1 MDRTKFDTWVQA
13 IGLNPRLEA
22 AFFTSMNNPPYENAD
37 MVLTMA
43 AKRRWPAKQMLSLLK
58 SQGVFTGGIEALMEQ
73 SKTPE
78 LTPLPART
86 VTRPISPV
94 FARPARGASMRP
106 GRSSVV
112 EIEEET
118 PLQPLPSKKPSF
130 MDRFRSGKP
139 SSEGSEAPKKGLSR
153 TWGIVIMVVLAV
165 IFLAVGYFMFGRGGS
180 SSYDFSAQPGFA
192 EPAPTYDP
200 ALGFATQTP
209 EQLAPQEAMPVLE
222 NPTPLDFV
230 STPWLKSLQI
240 LIFAELLGVLLSV
253 FGDSKFREQWVD
265 SIAALACAVATIFIV
280 VPAGVPVWFA
290 AFLLIALVGI
300 VALVSFMGGR
310 DFSPAAAYFLIVG
323 MVGGLIFNR
332 ISLLQGVTHIVSSPV
347 LPMIQI
353 GILFQ
358 LQSWALIWFPL
369 TVYAIIITG
378 VFIAFLEGVRPSED
392 KTYRWGTVV
401 SAVVGLL
408 VYFIFLYPVHLAAWI
423 AYVIAFSASIA
434 ISAMSQNERVIRL
447 VTNRWGIRSP
457 FDGAMLVTA
466 LLLLIQIFTGTV
478 GLF

>member
-1 MDRTKFDTWVQA
+1 MDRNKFDAWVQV
-13 IGLNPRLEA
+13 IGLDPRLA
-22 AFFTSMNNPPYENAD
+22 TAFYTSMTNYPNAD
-37 MVLTMA
+37 VVLNAA
-43 AKRRWPAKQMLSLLK
+43 AKRQMSASQMLSLLK
-58 SQGVFTGGIEALMEQ
+58 TQGVYTEGIEAMM
-73 SKTPE
+73 
-78 LTPLPART
+78 LTGRQASQP
-86 VTRPISPV
+86 VSPV
-94 FARPARGASMRP
+94 FARPPRGASMRP
-106 GRSSVV
+106 VRKPGAVV
-112 EIEEET
+112 IEEET
-118 PLQPLPSKKPSF
+118 PLQPLPTKKPSF
-130 MDRFRSGKP
+130 MDRFRKEKAP
-139 SSEGSEAPKKGLSR
+139 SDGSEAPKKGVSR
-153 TWGIVIMVVLAV
+153 TTGIVIMVVLAV
-165 IFLAVGYFMFGRGGS
+165 VLLAVGYFMFGSRGG
-180 SSYDFSAQPGFA
+180 SSYDFSYDMNGQPIA
-192 EPAPTYDP
+192 SEPAPTYDP

-209 EQLAPQEAMPVLE
+209 ELQVQQEVMPVLE

-265 SIAALACAVATIFIV
+265 SIAALACAVATVFIV
-280 VPAGVPVWFA
+280 VPPAVPVWFA
-290 AFLLIALVGI
+290 ALLLIAMVAI